1 MKKLLIALPLA
12 ALTVAVISKAVPF
25 TSAKT
30 FVPVFPSSDEYIW
43 QNAVRDAKAWG
54 APVSDEYIWQN
65 AIRDVKDLK
74 AKKIA
79 EAKRKTEEAKRA
91 AEAARIA
98 AIQPVWDG
106 TYHAGGGTQYSYED
120 YQRTLDNFAWRDENG
135 RGD

>member
-1 MKKLLIALPLA
+1 MKKILIVLPF
-12 ALTVAVISKAVPF
+12 ALTVAVISKAVPS

-79 EAKRKTEEAKRA
+79 EAKRA

-98 AIQPVWDG
+98 AIRPS
-106 TYHAGGGTQYSYED
+106 YSDAQARYDESMGWGPEQ
-120 YQRTLDNFAWRDENG
+120 QRLEEIANQ
-135 RGD
+135 

>member
-1 MKKLLIALPLA
+1 MKKILIVLPF

-74 AKKIA
+74 VKKIA
-79 EAKRKTEEAKRA
+79 QARYDESMGWGPEQQRLEE
-91 AEAARIA
+91 IA
-98 AIQPVWDG
+98 NQ
-106 TYHAGGGTQYSYED
+106 
-120 YQRTLDNFAWRDENG
+120 
-135 RGD
+135 